1 MDKAA
6 FAHWLGSLALLDAA
20 QRLRVVA
27 ELTGDGAAVAAPDGA
42 QRRGILGDA
51 GGCAAVVTATQV
63 SSAGP
68 AADLLSQLGAERLA
82 RFGCP
87 HCDAEDVQRW
97 GRAAGKPRYRCKT
110 NHTTAF
116 RWRHRFLDALTQ
128 DMLAKGDGQ
137 IAVADEH

>member
-1 MDKAA
+1 MAA
-6 FAHWLGSLALLDAA
+6 A
-20 QRLRVVA
+20 
-27 ELTGDGAAVAAPDGA
+27 DGVP
-42 QRRGILGDA
+42 RRGISGDA
-51 GGCAAVVTATQV
+51 GGAAVVVVVATQV

-68 AADLLSQLGAERLA
+68 AGDLMSQLGAERLA